1 MSDYT
6 VIHDALPEGEWFRN
20 LSPRLADA
28 ELSHLDDD
36 APRAVLE
43 IVSYDRPDIV
53 LLREGE
59 PVLVVEK
66 TGHVPTG
73 KNPLQRVARLVK
85 AAETGIPSVLFI
97 PTAARKHGENA
108 SKTNLNH
115 RAIQTLRRIEELTGT
130 PMLLVPWPTDEDHE
144 LRHDGSEDERLAA
157 FVDQFLAAG
166 CDPAV
171 PAADETRVA
180 AEREAERILSE
191 YAAYQQ
197 PPGSVGIRPTGDVVD
212 SFGVPSGGTF
222 SPERD
227 ESVVCRFGFRTRRTD
242 PYVGAQFAYD
252 YLYCRRGPTI
262 HDRERNLVLHMPELD
277 RETWFDYHPYR
288 PGNKTALWYA
298 CADALALADDVLVD
312 FERFREADQG
322 RLDEFR

>member
-1 MSDYT
+1 VSDCT
-6 VIHDALPEGEWFRN
+6 IIHDALPEGEWFRS
-20 LSPRLADA
+20 LSPELADA
-28 ELSHLDDD
+28 ELSLLDDA
-36 APRAVLE
+36 APHKVLE

-53 LLREGE
+53 LLSNDE

-85 AAETGIPSVLFI
+85 AAETGIPSILFI
-97 PTAARKHGENA
+97 PTAAKKHGENA

-115 RAIQTLRRIEELTGT
+115 RAIQTLRRIEEITGT
-130 PMLLVPWPTDEDHE
+130 PMLLVPWPTDDDYE
-144 LRHDGSEDERLAA
+144 LRHDGSEDERLEE
-157 FVDQFLAAG
+157 FMDQFLSTDF
-166 CDPAV
+166 DPKV
-171 PAADETRVA
+171 PAAGEIREA

-191 YAAYQQ
+191 HSAYQQ
-197 PPGSVGIRPTGDVVD
+197 PPGSVEIRPTAAAIK
-212 SFGVPSGGTF
+212 SFEIPSGGTF
-222 SPERD
+222 SEDRS

-252 YLYCRRGPTI
+252 YLYCRSGPTI
-262 HDRERNLVLHMPELD
+262 QDRKRNLILHMPELD

-298 CADALALADDVLVD
+298 CADVLVLADDVLINFD
-312 FERFREADQG
+312 QFRETNNG